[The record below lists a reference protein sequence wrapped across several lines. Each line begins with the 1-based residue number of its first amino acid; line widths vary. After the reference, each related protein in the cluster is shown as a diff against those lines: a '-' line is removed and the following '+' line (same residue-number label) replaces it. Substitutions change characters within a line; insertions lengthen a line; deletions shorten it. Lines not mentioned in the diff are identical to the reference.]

1 MTETST
7 KDELIF
13 FGSPLGPISQADF
26 LNINISELGNNEG
39 IDEKL
44 GCAL

>member
-13 FGSPLGPISQADF
+13 LGSPLGPISQAGF

-44 GCAL
+44 DCAL